1 MSGNQV
7 ILVDAHDQP
16 MGFAE
21 KHFAHEQ
28 GLRHRAISIVIVRKN
43 SAGQIET
50 LLQKRDAGKY
60 HAPNCWSNSCCS
72 HPMPGESIQAAA
84 SRRLKEELGIQLP
97 LTYLDRLDYKTQ
109 VSKTMIEHE
118 IDHIFIALDQG
129 QVCQPNPVEVSDIAW
144 VTLDRLKASLHSSQ
158 IDESFS
164 PWCGFVM
171 SVVFRNQAK
180 VFSLMV

>member
-1 MSGNQV
+1 
-7 ILVDAHDQP
+7 
-16 MGFAE
+16 
-21 KHFAHEQ
+21 
-28 GLRHRAISIVIVRKN
+28 
-43 SAGQIET
+43 
-50 LLQKRDAGKY
+50 
-60 HAPNCWSNSCCS
+60 
-72 HPMPGESIQAAA
+72 MPGESIQAAA

-97 LTYLDRLDYKTQ
+97 LTYLDRLDYKIQ

-129 QVCQPNPVEVSDIAW
+129 QACQPNPVEVSDIAW